1 MMRHELDCHLS
12 LPKEAATLPQ
22 NQRRVQ
28 NKILMAST
36 VATRN
41 MSTGHAASIFPG
53 DKVRLDGLVS
63 SSQYNGLRG
72 IVVDVQQPKEESK
85 PLRYGVHFYYNGE
98 RKLLSIQM
106 HNLVLLQRLGSNI
119 DDDDDDD
126 KHKAVESTETTNSSN
141 ANDNIELINSILTK
155 WRNQGCFLR
164 FDPTN
169 SSSASSTGSSSN
181 NNNRWHKNLVRVP
194 LDDVMDHM
202 DDWVVDWDI
211 TLTTNEIILVRD
223 YPTHRGTLLKLHL
236 QTEWRYYYWD
246 DDETND
252 QGESITICMERYGVG
267 GWYQKEGRTVAAF
280 VFLSADKSFS
290 KCWLLG
296 MKNLDGQ
303 LTDRNLEESPSTYHL
318 SITTSLGKSIT
329 ALLSESVFEVQ
340 KCEEKGFR
348 PPPAN
353 GHTILAVFSP
363 DEDVGFIYSVG
374 LHPHKREFFALNVNR
389 GDAMD
394 IYMLMNFLAT
404 RFVTDKQ
411 TATSQR
417 NKMFIIHAID
427 DEDFDRATKDEY
439 LCQMDPEAKT
449 FMLLPLGVN
458 LTAIH
463 TKNGVPLIATY
474 AGMPSADPT
483 SIDGV

>member
-1 MMRHELDCHLS
+1 
-12 LPKEAATLPQ
+12 
-22 NQRRVQ
+22 
-28 NKILMAST
+28 
-36 VATRN
+36 

-63 SSQYNGLRG
+63 SSQYNGLWHCRRRSTIQIQIQG
-72 IVVDVQQPKEESK
+72 GLINV
-85 PLRYGVHFYYNGE
+85 VHFFYNGE

-119 DDDDDDD
+119 DDDD

-141 ANDNIELINSILTK
+141 ANDNNELINSILTK

-169 SSSASSTGSSSN
+169 SSSASSTGSSSSN
-181 NNNRWHKNLVRVP
+181 NNSRWHKNLVRVP

-211 TLTTNEIILVRD
+211 TLTSHEIILVRD

-353 GHTILAVFSP
+353 GHTILPSFHPMRMLVSFTP
-363 DEDVGFIYSVG
+363 SVYT
-374 LHPHKREFFALNVNR
+374 HTSVN
-389 GDAMD
+389 
-394 IYMLMNFLAT
+394 
-404 RFVTDKQ
+404 
-411 TATSQR
+411 S
-417 NKMFIIHAID
+417 
-427 DEDFDRATKDEY
+427 
-439 LCQMDPEAKT
+439 
-449 FMLLPLGVN
+449 LP
-458 LTAIH
+458 
-463 TKNGVPLIATY
+463 
-474 AGMPSADPT
+474 
-483 SIDGV
+483 